1 MMDLL
6 LYKTFQVHKL
16 NGNVIKMFKTVG
28 LKITIQ
34 PGWRIGSFLD
44 VKFNLNNGTYQPYRK
59 PDNNPVYIN
68 EKSNH
73 PPVVLSSFQNQSQTN
88 TR

>member
-6 LYKTFQVHKL
+6 LYKTFQAHKL
-16 NGNVIKMFKTVG
+16 NRNVIKVFKTVG

-34 PGWRIGSFLD
+34 AGWCIVSFLD

-68 EKSNH
+68 KKSNY
-73 PPVVLSSFQNQSQTN
+73 PPVVLSSFRNQSQTN
-88 TR
+88 TT